1 MDINSNFLLVAMKK
15 CLSLNVMLV
24 NRLDFA
30 DHIVGFANISI
41 ASDAEYRLAQRKD
54 VLLDIHLPIKE

>member
-1 MDINSNFLLVAMKK
+1 MKK